1 MNKFVLSALTV
12 SVLLTSSVPLF
23 AEEDSYPWL
32 TVRRYE
38 GVTDTKE
45 AARVVQEGLVPLIS
59 KLPGFI
65 AYNYVDAGNGVVI
78 SVSVYTNKGAEE
90 ESNRV
95 AEDFAKERM
104 THLYP
109 TPPLITAGHVVATAP
124 KGVSLSAEEESHPW
138 LAFRRYE
145 GVTDTKKAAQ
155 VVQEGFVPLISKLPG
170 FISYYWVDAG
180 NGVMISV
187 STYTNKEAE
196 EETIRIAHDFVKQ
209 HMAPLLPNPPRVTHG
224 HVVAAPKK

>member
-1 MNKFVLSALTV
+1 MSKFVLFALTV
-12 SVLLTSSVPLF
+12 SVLLISSFPLS
-23 AEEDSYPWL
+23 AEQESYPWL

-65 AYNYVDAGNGVVI
+65 SYYFVDAGNNVMI
-78 SVSVYTNKGAEE
+78 SVSVYTNKEAEE

-95 AEDFAKERM
+95 AADFVKQHM

-109 TPPLITAGHVVATAP
+109 TPPRVTAGHVVATAP
-124 KGVSLSAEEESHPW
+124 KSVPLSAEQESYPW

-155 VVQEGFVPLISKLPG
+155 VVKEGFVPLISKLPG

-180 NGVMISV
+180 NDVMISV
-187 STYTNKEAE
+187 STYTNEEAE

-209 HMAPLLPNPPRVTHG
+209 HMVPLLPNPPRITQG